1 MTIRIIAAV
10 LALAALASCSKDD
23 GNITDGRH
31 SGRQPD
37 SHRPV
42 RFAEC
47 KRGFRQPGRSARRAR
62 SGDDI
67 PREHGEAVRRDRL
80 QRHDGAE

>member
-1 MTIRIIAAV
+1 MTTRIIAAV

-23 GNITDGRH
+23 GNITDG
-31 SGRQPD
+31 GIQDD
-37 SHRPV
+37 SRAAI
-42 RFAEC
+42 AEC